1 MTNKTPIIL
10 AILEVLDK
18 IFVRATFAQIGGFME
33 TENNRLKRVN
43 EELKKEISNIINY
56 EMNNTNITGM
66 VSVTKVKVSP
76 DLRYAR
82 VYVSMINS
90 NKKKTLAALKKSSGY
105 IRTVLA
111 HRVNLRTTPEI
122 VFEFDESIEYG
133 SKIDNILNEIMQDMK
148 NEKGE

>member
-1 MTNKTPIIL
+1 MKII
-10 AILEVLDK
+10 EQY
-18 IFVRATFAQIGGFME
+18 AQSEGFME
-33 TENNRLKRVN
+33 NENNRLKRVN
-43 EELKKEISNIINY
+43 EELRKEISNIISY
-56 EMNNTNITGM
+56 ELHNTNITGM
-66 VSVTKVKVSP
+66 VSVTKVKVTP

-105 IRTVLA
+105 IRTLLA

-122 VFEFDESIEYG
+122 VFEFDESIEHG

>member
-1 MTNKTPIIL
+1 MKII
-10 AILEVLDK
+10 EQY
-18 IFVRATFAQIGGFME
+18 AQSEGFME
-33 TENNRLKRVN
+33 NENNRLKRVN
-43 EELKKEISNIINY
+43 EELRKEISNIISY
-56 EMNNTNITGM
+56 ELHNTNITGM
-66 VSVTKVKVSP
+66 VSVTKVKVTP

-105 IRTVLA
+105 IRTLLA

-133 SKIDNILNEIMQDMK
+133 SKIDNILNEIIHDMK

>member
-1 MTNKTPIIL
+1 
-10 AILEVLDK
+10 
-18 IFVRATFAQIGGFME
+18 ME
-33 TENNRLKRVN
+33 KENNRLKRVN

-56 EMNNTNITGM
+56 DMNNTNITGM
-66 VSVTKVKVSP
+66 VSVTKVKVTP
-76 DLRYAR
+76 DMRYAR

-133 SKIDNILNEIMQDMK
+133 SRIDNILNEIMDDMK
-148 NEKGE
+148 NKEGE